1 MKLINLI
8 RRACLRFVIRSLEIH
23 LDDQTKMLRTE
34 LTARG
39 FAEVLT
45 AKRITQDE
53 LAKAR
58 KEYNALLK
66 PGQRRTWKT
75 A

>member
-1 MKLINLI
+1 MRLINFI
-8 RRACLRFVIRSLEIH
+8 RRVCLMFVIRSLEIH
-23 LDDQTKMLRTE
+23 LADQCAMLRTE
-34 LTARG
+34 LTAEG
-39 FAEVLT
+39 FAKVLT
-45 AKRITQDE
+45 AKTHTQDD

-58 KEYNALLK
+58 KEYSALMK